1 MASPE
6 LVRKVLM
13 KLLSAKKE
21 NRNVLDAAREG
32 TAEADLIPPG
42 IAERN
47 LTAARQ
53 QAKEVQDVDPLTEY
67 QPPEIRDPARL
78 PGAIHNNPHGPGQL
92 RETPEQAATREAHE
106 MSQVPERSALHRGG
120 EEFGESDYFINEFE
134 RLTNRT
140 PTPEEL
146 ADPEGIRRVVEVL
159 QQGDANIGRLD
170 LDDVPF

>member
-78 PGAIHNNPHGPGQL
+78 PGGQSRKSFDPGQ
-92 RETPEQAATREAHE
+92 RGSPEEIT
-106 MSQVPERSALHRGG
+106 
-120 EEFGESDYFINEFE
+120 ESDYFINEFE

-146 ADPEGIRRVVEVL
+146 ADPAGIRRVVEVL
-159 QQGDANIGRLD
+159 QQGDDI
-170 LDDVPF
+170 PF